1 LGFGNNEKKE
11 KNKSKFI
18 VYGFRFMVS
27 GLWFQVYGF
36 RFMVSGLWF
45 QVYGLTTNYKYKT
58 KKNMNPEWKVSFEV
72 KNL

>member
-1 LGFGNNEKKE
+1 
-11 KNKSKFI
+11 
-18 VYGFRFMVS
+18 MVS

-45 QVYGLTTNYKYKT
+45 QVYSFRFMVSGLTTNYKYKT

-72 KNL
+72 ENL

>member
-1 LGFGNNEKKE
+1 
-11 KNKSKFI
+11 
-18 VYGFRFMVS
+18 MVS

-45 QVYGLTTNYKYKT
+45 QVYSFRFMVSGLTTNYKYKT